1 VGDIFIWLSGASKK
15 ILRECP
21 TERPRLYGLGAMIAV
36 TGGLAGVSLAFA
48 LVNALKVNLPAVIV
62 FGVLWA
68 LAVMMIDRLFV
79 VSMHRQRN
87 PLIYLIQALPRLA
100 MAIVLGFVISTPF
113 VLQIFKPEI
122 TDQIQK
128 NQEAQRTAYYQNLK
142 NNPFYIA
149 VQQDRANVDKL
160 TQEEGGAGAGINIT
174 TDSELVSLQS
184 QQANAKT
191 QLAYWTDELNCQL
204 YGHTPTGKSCKV
216 GYGPVATN
224 DQKEVASWQTQ
235 VSDLNT
241 EITQRTQALQKENAG
256 AQQATANSAKT
267 QLVDAQ
273 QTLQNA
279 QKQLSTQ
286 TQDVN
291 DGIQGD
297 SGILAQLSAL
307 GAVTAG
313 NSTLQWARLLL
324 FLLFLIIDI
333 LPVFTKLLLN
343 LLPATTYDKILAEE
357 EESFVQAAEDVRAVR
372 RATHRAATAAE
383 AAGVRQRNAAWS
395 APLPGQYQD
404 IMELRRRVNR
414 TWLERRESELMR
426 DIANGDGLIGSGSM
440 PSFDGWHPSWPPPNG
455 SYAPGPADGAG
466 PGTAPGAP
474 GATRTDQR
482 RSESQSRAFSQ
493 RLRAAAQRVLSWLRG
508 LRPRR
513 PGFGQ
518 QDSFDGPLIGQPA
531 DDTGPGPQ
539 PLAGPPWQE
548 SSPEADG
555 WSRTVPMPGAGP
567 GPGDGYRPEPKP
579 GYRPE
584 PPAGYRAEPLAGDL
598 PAPDPSPGP
607 DPEEPAEL
615 PETAGMPVFP
625 LAPDGADGT
634 SRPVPDQPVTRLD
647 IEPLDGRPDLEPPTR
662 DLWPPT

>member
-15 ILRECP
+15 ILGECP
-21 TERPRLYGLGAMIAV
+21 TERPRFYGLGAMIAV
-36 TGGLAGVSLAFA
+36 TGGLAGISLAFA
-48 LVNALKVNLPAVIV
+48 LVNALKAALPIAVV

-87 PLIYLIQALPRLA
+87 PLIYLVQALPRLA

-128 NQEAQRTAYYQNLK
+128 NEEAQRTAYYQNLK
-142 NNPFYIA
+142 RNPLYIA
-149 VQQDRANVDKL
+149 VQQDQANVDKL
-160 TQEEGGAGAGINIT
+160 TQEEGGAGTGINIA
-174 TDSELVSLQS
+174 TDAELVSLEN
-184 QQANAKT
+184 QQTSAKT

-204 YGHTPTGKSCKV
+204 YGRTPDGKSCKV
-216 GYGPVATN
+216 GYGPVAAN

-241 EITQRTQALQKENAG
+241 AIAQRTQTLQQENSG
-256 AQQATANSAKT
+256 AQQATAKSAKT
-267 QLVDAQ
+267 QLVEAQ
-273 QTLQNA
+273 QTLQSA
-279 QKQLSTQ
+279 QSQLSTQ
-286 TQDVN
+286 TKDVDN
-291 DGIQGD
+291 GIKGD

-313 NSTLQWARLLL
+313 NATLQWARLLL

-357 EESFVQAAEDVRAVR
+357 EESSVQAAEDVRAVQ

-404 IMELRRRVNR
+404 IIELRRRVNQV
-414 TWLERRESELMR
+414 WLERRESELMS
-426 DIANGDGLIGSGSM
+426 DIAGGEGLIGSGST
-440 PSFDGWHPSWPPPNG
+440 PNLDGWHPSWPPSNG
-455 SYAPGPADGAG
+455 HHVPGPADG
-466 PGTAPGAP
+466 TEPGAVS
-474 GATRTDQR
+474 GALGAPLSDWR
-482 RSESQSRAFSQ
+482 RSESGLQATVQ
-493 RLRAAAQRVLSWLRG
+493 RLLAWLRG
-508 LRPRR
+508 RR
-513 PGFGQ
+513 PGFGP

-531 DDTGPGPQ
+531 DDAGFGPQ

-548 SSPEADG
+548 SGPGADG
-555 WSRTVPMPGAGP
+555 WSATMPMPRAETGRGN
-567 GPGDGYRPEPKP
+567 

-584 PPAGYRAEPLAGDL
+584 PPAD
-598 PAPDPSPGP
+598 
-607 DPEEPAEL
+607 EL

-625 LAPDGADGT
+625 PAPGDDASGPAPD
-634 SRPVPDQPVTRLD
+634 
-647 IEPLDGRPDLEPPTR
+647 
-662 DLWPPT
+662 

>member
-15 ILRECP
+15 ILGECP
-21 TERPRLYGLGAMIAV
+21 TERPRFYGLGAMIAV
-36 TGGLAGVSLAFA
+36 TGCLAGVSLAFA
-48 LVNALKVNLPAVIV
+48 LVNALKAALPIGIV

-68 LAVMMIDRLFV
+68 LAVMMIDRLFI

-87 PLIYLIQALPRLA
+87 PLIYLAQALPRLA

-122 TDQIQK
+122 ADQIQK

-142 NNPFYIA
+142 RNPLYIA
-149 VQQDRANVDKL
+149 VQQDQANVDKL
-160 TQEEGGAGAGINIT
+160 TQEEGGAGTGIDIT
-174 TDSELVSLQS
+174 NDPELVSLQN
-184 QQANAKT
+184 QQTSAKT

-204 YGHTPTGKSCKV
+204 YGHTPDGKSCKV

-235 VSDLNT
+235 MSDLNT
-241 EITQRTQALQKENAG
+241 AIAQRTQTLQQENAG
-256 AQQATANSAKT
+256 AQQATAKSAKT
-267 QLVDAQ
+267 QLGEAQ
-273 QTLQNA
+273 QTLQSA
-279 QKQLSTQ
+279 QSQLATQ
-286 TQDVN
+286 TQDVDN
-291 DGIQGD
+291 GIKGD

-307 GAVTAG
+307 GTVTAG

-343 LLPATTYDKILAEE
+343 LLPASTYDKILAEE
-357 EESFVQAAEDVRAVR
+357 EESSVQAAEDVRAVR
-372 RATHRAATAAE
+372 RATHRSATAAE

-404 IMELRRRVNR
+404 IIELRRRVNR
-414 TWLERRESELMR
+414 AWLERRESELMS
-426 DIANGDGLIGSGSM
+426 DIADGEGLIGSGSM
-440 PSFDGWHPSWPPPNG
+440 PYFDGWRPSWPPQNG
-455 SYAPGPADGAG
+455 SHVPEPTDDAG
-466 PGTAPGAP
+466 PGATSGAPGAP
-474 GATRTDQR
+474 PRTDSWQA
-482 RSESQSRAFSQ
+482 ESRLRTVAQ
-493 RLRAAAQRVLSWLRG
+493 RLQTATQRVLAALRG

-531 DDTGPGPQ
+531 DTGFGPQ

-548 SSPEADG
+548 SGPEADG
-555 WSRTVPMPGAGP
+555 WSRTEPMPGIEP
-567 GPGDGYRPEPKP
+567 SRGDGYGSELTS

-584 PPAGYRAEPLAGDL
+584 PPAGYRLESLAGAL
-598 PAPDPSPGP
+598 PVPDASLGP
-607 DPEEPAEL
+607 DPEEQAEL

-625 LAPDGADGT
+625 LAPDGADDEA
-634 SRPVPDQPVTRLD
+634 SRPVPDHPANRLD
-647 IEPLDGRPDLEPPTR
+647 IDG
-662 DLWPPT
+662 